1 MNLIPGVLKR
11 LYRRIFEINENVN
24 TLPDVCICENGG
36 DSFLQRLGFSTG
48 LYVNNLPWQGSLKR
62 GLSAKAAGNGKP
74 RMCRDPTTGRRR
86 TSFPISSSPH
96 CRNTVAKLGHNYCE
110 LNNDLFS
117 AIWGSALVY
126 IALLSSII
134 GHTAQFCYMKF
145 ANILYTWTPLLAIC
159 LLLWESLLPWVFY
172 LIEPQSM
179 LTDDQKAVRAMNLL
193 RTIQYTH
200 PPSCPCHGNPSHH
213 HHHQPSSG
221 LLAHA
226 KRNLQRNYATP
237 VDMSRQKEYAFEMA
251 ASSIRFGPG
260 VTKEV
265 GMDFK
270 NMGAKRVCVVTDSVV
285 KNLDAMKQVIEGLTK
300 EGVEFTVFDGCRVEP
315 KDSSWV
321 ALPYVSKTC

>member
-1 MNLIPGVLKR
+1 
-11 LYRRIFEINENVN
+11 
-24 TLPDVCICENGG
+24 
-36 DSFLQRLGFSTG
+36 
-48 LYVNNLPWQGSLKR
+48 
-62 GLSAKAAGNGKP
+62 
-74 RMCRDPTTGRRR
+74 
-86 TSFPISSSPH
+86 
-96 CRNTVAKLGHNYCE
+96 
-110 LNNDLFS
+110 
-117 AIWGSALVY
+117 
-126 IALLSSII
+126 
-134 GHTAQFCYMKF
+134 
-145 ANILYTWTPLLAIC
+145 
-159 LLLWESLLPWVFY
+159 
-172 LIEPQSM
+172 
-179 LTDDQKAVRAMNLL
+179 MNLL

-285 KNLDAMKQVIEGLTK
+285 KNLDAMKQVIEGLTR
-300 EGVEFTVFDGCRVEP
+300 EGVEFTVYDRCRVEP
-315 KDSSWV
+315 KDSS
-321 ALPYVSKTC
+321 YVLRYVHNKF